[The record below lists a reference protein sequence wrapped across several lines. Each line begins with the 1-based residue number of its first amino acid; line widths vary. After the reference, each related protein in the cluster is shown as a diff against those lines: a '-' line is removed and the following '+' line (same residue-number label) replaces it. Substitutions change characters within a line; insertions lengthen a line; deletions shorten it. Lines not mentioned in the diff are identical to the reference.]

1 MVNMFDLTAVCSHFG
16 ARVRRVST
24 AASRFNAAVGRQI
37 RAEISAAGSSIS
49 AMARA
54 IGIARSTLDNYVNG
68 DRDIPVPTVYAICAD
83 LGIDTHLLVKRAEER
98 FASEELGGTGAGQ

>member
-1 MVNMFDLTAVCSHFG
+1 MV
-16 ARVRRVST
+16 T

-37 RAEISAAGSSIS
+37 RAEISAGGSSIA

-68 DRDIPVPTVYAICAD
+68 DRDIPVPAVYSVCAH
-83 LGIDTHLLVKRAEER
+83 LGIDPHLLVKRAEER
-98 FASEELGGTGAGQ
+98 FASEELRDTSAGQ